1 MTNCKSLQ
9 ELRRFLEGLLT
20 REQER
25 ETTYHLTYCNSCLEE
40 INQMIKTKYALDCG
54 GPEPR
59 LAG

>member
-9 ELRRFLEGLLT
+9 ELRRFLEGALPP
-20 REQER
+20 EQER

-40 INQMIKTKYALDCG
+40 INHMIKAKYELDFER
-54 GPEPR
+54 PHAR